1 MSIERQRIPEAL
13 YRNAINL
20 NRYENGVA
28 LKIVN
33 AYNDIIV
40 QITNELKKYDVGEL
54 TLTPAA
60 LNRQRTIL
68 LQLQESLATWADEST
83 LVATSELQGLAE
95 LQKQFIQEQLQKVLP
110 SDGAKNAVRT
120 VEISPQFARSVVETD
135 PKEINVFTLPEE
147 FVVQT
152 GAAPKFS
159 ITARDGAVIN
169 LPNGVN
175 VKTAFRRIA
184 DQQTELFRSTVRTGL
199 LANQTTQQISKQL
212 RGKLNFEETGT
223 LKSIKTKGGLGTV
236 IPNNQIDTIVRTS
249 INQVSNTAINSVFK
263 ANADMIDRYKY
274 VATLDSRTSAICGRL
289 DGQIFEMGKGPQPP
303 QHFNCRSTIVPI
315 IKDAFLDRF
324 GLDQDDLSRGLQ
336 RPSKTGLSDR
346 GKLIPASENYA
357 VWLSKQ
363 DVATQNKV
371 FGIQKSKIY
380 REQLRKNK
388 NPTEVFRSFVRSD
401 GSTLTL
407 EELAKQNAN

>member
-28 LKIVN
+28 KKIVN

-40 QITNELKKYDVGEL
+40 QITDELKKFDAGDL

-68 LQLQESLATWADEST
+68 LQLQESLATWADQSALT
-83 LVATSELQGLAE
+83 TTAELQGLAE
-95 LQKQFIQEQLQKVLP
+95 LQSVFVQEQLRKVLP
-110 SDGAKNAVRT
+110 SDAAKNAVRT

-135 PKEINVFTLPEE
+135 PRQINVFTLPEE
-147 FVVQT
+147 FTVQT
-152 GAAPKFS
+152 GVIPKFS

-175 VKTAFRRIA
+175 VRTAFRRIA
-184 DQQTELFRSTVRTGL
+184 ESQTELFQSTVRTGL

-223 LKSIKTKGGLGTV
+223 LNQIKAKGGLGTV
-236 IPNNQIDTIVRTS
+236 IPNNQIDTIIRTS

-289 DGQIFEMGKGPQPP
+289 DGQVFEMGKGPQPP

-315 IKDAFLDRF
+315 IKDAFLDQF
-324 GLDQDDLSRGLQ
+324 GLDQDDLTEGLQ

-346 GKLIPASENYA
+346 GKLVPANENYA

-371 FGIQKSKIY
+371 FGIEKSKIY
-380 REQLRKNK
+380 REQLKTK
-388 NPTEVFRSFVRSD
+388 NPTDVFRTFVRSD
-401 GSTLTL
+401 GTTLTL
-407 EELAKQNAN
+407 EELGKANAT

>member
-28 LKIVN
+28 KKIVV

-40 QITNELKKYDVGEL
+40 QITDELKKFDTGDL

-68 LQLQESLATWADEST
+68 LQLQESLATWAEQSALT
-83 LVATSELQGLAE
+83 TTAELQGLAE
-95 LQKQFIQEQLQKVLP
+95 LQSVFIQEQLRKVLP
-110 SDGAKNAVRT
+110 SNAAKNAVRT

-135 PKEINVFTLPEE
+135 PRQINVFTLPEE
-147 FVVQT
+147 FTVQT
-152 GAAPKFS
+152 GVVPKFS

-175 VKTAFRRIA
+175 VRTAFRRIA
-184 DQQTELFRSTVRTGL
+184 ESQTELFQSTVRTGL

-223 LKSIKTKGGLGTV
+223 LNQIKAKGGIGTV

-289 DGQIFEMGKGPQPP
+289 DGQVFEMGKGPQPP

-315 IKDAFLDRF
+315 IKDGFW
-324 GLDQDDLSRGLQ
+324 
-336 RPSKTGLSDR
+336 TGL
-346 GKLIPASENYA
+346 
-357 VWLSKQ
+357 V
-363 DVATQNKV
+363 
-371 FGIQKSKIY
+371 
-380 REQLRKNK
+380 
-388 NPTEVFRSFVRSD
+388 
-401 GSTLTL
+401 
-407 EELAKQNAN
+407 

>member
-28 LKIVN
+28 KKIVV

-40 QITNELKKYDVGEL
+40 QITDELKKFDTGDL

-68 LQLQESLATWADEST
+68 LQLQESLATWAEQSALT
-83 LVATSELQGLAE
+83 TTAELQGLAE
-95 LQKQFIQEQLQKVLP
+95 VQTVFIQEQLRKVLP
-110 SDGAKNAVRT
+110 SDAAKNAVRT

-135 PKEINVFTLPEE
+135 PRQINVFTLPEE
-147 FVVQT
+147 FTVQT
-152 GAAPKFS
+152 GVVPKFS

-175 VKTAFRRIA
+175 VRTAFRRIA
-184 DQQTELFRSTVRTGL
+184 ESQTELFQSTVRTGL

-223 LKSIKTKGGLGTV
+223 LNQIKAKGGIGTV

-289 DGQIFEMGKGPQPP
+289 DGQVFEMGKGPQPP

-315 IKDAFLDRF
+315 IKDEFLDRF
-324 GLDQDDLSRGLQ
+324 GLDQDDLTEGLQ
-336 RPSKTGLSDR
+336 MPSKSGLSDR
-346 GKLIPASENYA
+346 GKLVPANENYA

-371 FGIQKSKIY
+371 FGIEKSKIY
-380 REQLRKNK
+380 REELKTK
-388 NPTEVFRSFVRSD
+388 NPTDVFRTFVRSD
-401 GSTLTL
+401 GTTLTL
-407 EELAKQNAN
+407 EELGKANAT

>member
-28 LKIVN
+28 KKIVN

-40 QITNELKKYDVGEL
+40 QITDELKKFDTGDL

-68 LQLQESLATWADEST
+68 LQLQESLATWANESALT
-83 LVATSELQGLAE
+83 TTAELQGLAE
-95 LQKQFIQEQLQKVLP
+95 LQSVFIQEQLRKVLP

-135 PKEINVFTLPEE
+135 PRQINVFTLPEE

-152 GAAPKFS
+152 GVVPKFS

-184 DQQTELFRSTVRTGL
+184 ESQTELFQSTVRTGL

-212 RGKLNFEETGT
+212 KGKLNFEETGT
-223 LKSIKTKGGLGTV
+223 LSQIKAKGGIGTV

-289 DGQIFEMGKGPQPP
+289 DGQVFQMGKGPQPP

-324 GLDQDDLSRGLQ
+324 GLDQDDLTEGLQ

-346 GKLIPASENYA
+346 GNLVPANENYA

-371 FGIQKSKIY
+371 FGIEKSKIY
-380 REQLRKNK
+380 REQLKTK
-388 NPTEVFRSFVRSD
+388 NPTDVFRTFVRSD
-401 GSTLTL
+401 GTTLTL
-407 EELAKQNAN
+407 EELAKANAT